1 MAWQKYATQHV
12 PEWLSVRM
20 TGLRESIEHIGFFAV
35 SGLIAGLLYGSA
47 IGWLKCDD
55 LNAHQIARDKWQ
67 QAVERN
73 NETWVEFCEDNP
85 KSLQCGDNLKRLCKA
100 QPDAAACKDYRTGS
114 QARITQQGRPM
125 AALLTWRAEHGHI
138 ASTGLCHHRACRP
151 GSLLCRCGRGN
162 AVRHH
167 PAFCALSIAA
177 AAMAAA
183 SASAA
188 SRAHHP
194 GFAAALASAPTA
206 HNASS

>member
-47 IGWLKCDD
+47 IGWLKYDD

-125 AALLTWRAEHGHI
+125 AALLTW
-138 ASTGLCHHRACRP
+138 GLNMDTLHQLAFAATAYAVPAAFFAAVGAGMLYGIIRP
-151 GSLLCRCGRGN
+151 S
-162 AVRHH
+162 
-167 PAFCALSIAA
+167 ALS
-177 AAMAAA
+177 
-183 SASAA
+183 
-188 SRAHHP
+188 
-194 GFAAALASAPTA
+194 L
-206 HNASS
+206 